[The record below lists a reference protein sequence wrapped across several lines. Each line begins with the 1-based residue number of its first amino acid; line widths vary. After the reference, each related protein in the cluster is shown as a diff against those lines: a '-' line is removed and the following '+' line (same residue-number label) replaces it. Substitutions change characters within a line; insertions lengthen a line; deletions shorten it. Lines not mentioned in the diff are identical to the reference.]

1 MKKKTIYLIIFI
13 AVLLAFFLLTL
24 QSSGPN
30 VPKEQSIS
38 GKECKSIVKQLTTP
52 EYSDKEIKQMIES
65 SVTQE
70 ELADI
75 IKTPA
80 DIISLFNV
88 IDYAE
93 HEVDDNCNHFDEDV
107 MVDWGFIWSSSKVYE
122 NRSGN
127 CGGTSTIVN
136 YLLKDDFAEQGYVE
150 YSNHLSGGHIFNYF
164 KLDDYY
170 IMCDF
175 AGPMDYRAG
184 DIDPKT
190 TQYMVYITTDPQD
203 FGNYYVTHDSA
214 FTEGSNE
221 GLGALLFMYERQGV
235 KLPKGRR
242 CYEDH
247 GNDYWSVLPE
257 QYKDKYILL
266 AERQGIEFEWEYF
279 DESLWPE
286 ETKEYDIS

>member
-24 QSSGPN
+24 QSSEPN

-65 SVTQE
+65 GVTLE
-70 ELADI
+70 ELAEI

-80 DIISLFNV
+80 DIICLFNV

-93 HEVDDNCNHFDEDV
+93 HEVDDNCNHFDEDS

-136 YLLKDDFAEQGYVE
+136 YLLKDDFTEQGYVE

-164 KLDDYY
+164 KIDDYY